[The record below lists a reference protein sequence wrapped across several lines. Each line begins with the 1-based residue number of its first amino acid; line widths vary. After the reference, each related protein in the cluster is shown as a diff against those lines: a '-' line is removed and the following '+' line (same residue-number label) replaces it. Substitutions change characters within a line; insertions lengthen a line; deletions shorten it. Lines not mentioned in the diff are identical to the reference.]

1 MLPTDHR
8 DPMTIATTAQH
19 PNAFRN
25 VKLRSPTVRAAAADA
40 ELLPASPRP
49 LVVGDERDDRGELL
63 DELARLRAELA
74 RARGDD
80 SPPASPEQ
88 LRFLADLLRNGVS
101 KRDAAAMIG
110 YLKGWPGWSKGQQS
124 LAMQRCAAVRP
135 QEALDAL
142 PTRNGEVSR

>member
-1 MLPTDHR
+1 MRPTDCR
-8 DPMTIATTAQH
+8 DPMTIATLPQH
-19 PNAFRN
+19 PSAQS
-25 VKLRSPTVRAAAADA
+25 VA
-40 ELLPASPRP
+40 ELLPAPSRA
-49 LVVGDERDDRGELL
+49 LVAGDDRDDRDDLL

-110 YLKGWPGWSKGQQS
+110 YLKGWQGWSKAQQS
-124 LAMQRCAAVRP
+124 LALQRCAAVRP

-142 PTRNGEVSR
+142 PTRAGGGAR

>member
-1 MLPTDHR
+1 
-8 DPMTIATTAQH
+8 MTIATLPQH
-19 PNAFRN
+19 PSAQS
-25 VKLRSPTVRAAAADA
+25 VA
-40 ELLPASPRP
+40 ELLPAPSRA
-49 LVVGDERDDRGELL
+49 LVAGDDRDDRDDLL

-110 YLKGWPGWSKGQQS
+110 YLKGWSGWSKAQQS
-124 LAMQRCAAVRP
+124 LALQRCAAVRP

-142 PTRNGEVSR
+142 PARAGGGAR